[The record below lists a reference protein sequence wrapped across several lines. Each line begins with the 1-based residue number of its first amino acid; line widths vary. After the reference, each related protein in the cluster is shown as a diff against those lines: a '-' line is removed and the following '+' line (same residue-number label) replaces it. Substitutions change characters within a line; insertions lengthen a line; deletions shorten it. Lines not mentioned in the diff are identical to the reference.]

1 MFASVLIANRGEIA
15 VRVARTA
22 KRLGLRTIA
31 VYSSADA
38 LALHT
43 RVCDEAFLIGGAPAA
58 ESYLSADAILAVAQQ
73 AGAECL
79 HPGYGFLAENAEFAE
94 SCARAN
100 ITFIGPPPD
109 AIRAMGFKDRAKTLM
124 MQAGV
129 AVLPGYHGAR
139 QDATFLKQK
148 AYEIGYPVLIKPIAG
163 GGGKGMHRVDRHAD
177 FDEALEA
184 AQREG
189 QSAFGDARVLIEKFV
204 TAPRHIEL
212 QIFADRAGAAIHLN
226 ERDCSLQR
234 RHQKVIEETPA
245 PGMTRELRKTMGA
258 AALEAARA
266 VGYVGAGTVEFIADA
281 SKGLSADAFWFLEM
295 NTRLQVEHPVT
306 EMVTGLDLVEWQ
318 FRIAAGEPLP
328 LRQEQVP
335 LKGHSLEARL
345 YAEDP
350 ERGFLPST
358 GKVLAFDPP
367 SGEGI
372 RVDAGVA
379 VGSEVTPYYDPMIAK
394 IIASAPT
401 RTDALERLAEAL
413 DQTRVIGPRT
423 NAAFL
428 AALLRTRGF
437 RTGKF
442 DTSFIDSNLAT
453 LVAPHE
459 PDLAAAAAGFGRL
472 LKRERERIIAN
483 SRDDDQLPPSPWDAL
498 DGFQL
503 SGTRVVA
510 RRVLVDDAV
519 VTAEIAYAAGGPVVS
534 VGGQSAALD
543 AALVDGENA
552 VYVLRNGRQTVVR
565 VAPPARYDAEGAEG
579 GAVTAPMHGKLL
591 ALLVEKGE
599 TVRKGQRLAILEAM
613 KMEHALVAPV
623 DGVVADVLASPG
635 KQVAEGAIVLVVAP
649 AS

>member
-38 LALHT
+38 SALHT
-43 RVCDEAFLIGGAPAA
+43 RVCDEAYLIGGAPAA

-139 QDATFLKQK
+139 QDAAFLKQK

-177 FDEALEA
+177 FDEALPA

-212 QIFADRAGAAIHLN
+212 QIFADHAGNAIHLN

-245 PGMTRELRKTMGA
+245 PGMTAELRKTMGA
-258 AALEAARA
+258 AALDAARA

-281 SKGLSADAFWFLEM
+281 TKGLSADAFWFLEM

-379 VGSEVTPYYDPMIAK
+379 AGSEVTPYYDPMIAK

-401 RTDALERLAEAL
+401 RTDALERLAAAL

-442 DTSFIDSNLAT
+442 DTGFIDNNLAT

-472 LKRERERIIAN
+472 LERERERIIAN

-534 VGGQSAALD
+534 VGGKSAALD
-543 AALVDGENA
+543 AALVDDENA

-565 VAPPARYDAEGAEG
+565 IAPPARYDAEGAEG

-591 ALLVEKGE
+591 ALLVANGE

-613 KMEHALVAPV
+613 KMEHTLVAPV

-635 KQVAEGAIVLVVAP
+635 KQVAEGATVLVIAP